1 MDKKFCAEQNSVESK
16 IGLNLNFLI
25 TLYGNNLQINGEVGR
40 WEIFRF

>member
-25 TLYGNNLQINGEVGR
+25 TLYGNNLQINGEVGK
-40 WEIFRF
+40 I